1 MEHIKRIY
9 VEKKKPFD
17 IEAEHLFYDLK
28 ENLGVINLTGL
39 RLLNRY
45 DISGI
50 TDDEYKVARTTIF
63 SEPPVDIV
71 YDEEIHIGEDETV
84 IAIEYLPGQ
93 YDQRAD
99 SAAQCIQI
107 ITLKKRPVISAA
119 RIVILKGTIST
130 GELLKIK
137 NYLINPVDSREAVLT
152 KPEKL
157 LMDFDI
163 PEEVEILKGFTNF
176 SDDALE
182 EFRISRQL
190 AMSFDDLHFCQEYF
204 RQQEKR
210 DPFITEIKMLD
221 TYWSDHC
228 RHTTFETRIKN
239 VEFEN
244 SPFTLPIKKA
254 FEKYLNAYKTL
265 YPQKAQ
271 DTDICLMNIAQ
282 MSMKELRKKGQL
294 EDMEISAEV
303 NACSIIREVTVNGK
317 KEEWLV
323 MFKNETHNHPTEIE
337 PFGGAATCLG
347 GAIRDPLSGRA
358 YVYQAMRVTGSG
370 NPHRKIQD
378 TLPGKLPQR
387 KITTEAAHGY
397 SSYGNQ
403 IGVPTGIVSELYHDG
418 YIAKRMEVGA
428 VIGAVP
434 RKHVIRE
441 EPAPADVILLVGG
454 RTGRDGIGGA
464 TGSSKTHT
472 EDSIYTAGAEVQK
485 GNPPEE
491 RKLQRLFRN
500 PDACRLIKRSNDFG
514 AGGVSVAIGEL
525 AGGLEI
531 FLDKVPK
538 KYEGLDGTEL
548 ALSES
553 QERMAVVISPENVE
567 KFKSLAKEENLEA
580 TEIAYV
586 TDGNR
591 LKMYWRDAAVVDISR
606 EFINTHGV
614 RQETEVKVTA
624 PDENNHFFYRLP
636 EAVKQGLKT
645 KNIKTAWLENL
656 KDLNI
661 GSQRGL
667 VERFDSTVGGGTV
680 LMPFGGK
687 YQFTPTEAMAAK
699 IPIFS
704 DQTQAPGDEKNEGWK
719 GRRVEGEKVRT
730 LETEQIDDRGQTT
743 EDRGQMTVE
752 TTSNEKFLQG
762 GPGGAVF
769 SKSAPPGGRRQD
781 TATATLMSYGFNP
794 EISTWSSFHGA
805 VYAVVEAVTRIV
817 ATGGNYQTVRTSL
830 QEYFEKLGKDKTRWG
845 KPFSALLGAYYAL
858 TELGIP
864 SIGGKDSMSGSFED
878 LDVPPTLIAFAVDTV
893 YVNHVISPEFKE
905 SDSAIIYIKL
915 ERDEFELPKFDK
927 LKKNC
932 SCISQ
937 LIKEG
942 KILSAQTVRNGGIAA
957 AVSKMAFGNKIGLHL
972 TASIEPDALFT
983 PDYGSFLLE
992 INGSEDI
999 EALFRGIDYL
1009 VLGHTLEEPVIRFG
1023 YMEIDIDEARSVWE
1037 TPLEPIFP
1045 TRTKETDPEPYSIS
1059 YSNRYPRRPSVK
1071 IARPRVL
1078 IPAFP
1083 GTNCEYETQAAFER
1097 AGAIADTFVFRNLTP
1112 SDLDESLGA
1121 LKKKIQNS
1129 QIIVIPGGFS
1139 AGDEPDGSGKFIAA
1153 VSRNPHIK
1161 DAIMSLLNE
1170 RDGLMLGICNGFQ
1183 ALVKLGL
1190 IPFGEIRDLEET
1202 SPTLTFNRIGR
1213 HISRMV
1219 RTQIVSVLSPWFIH
1233 HKPGDIHFI
1242 PASHGEGRFIASPGM
1257 IKQLMEKGQI
1267 ATQYVDMEGNPTM
1280 NVNFNPNGSMNAVE
1294 GVTSTDGRVLGKMG
1308 HTERIS
1314 SNTAINI
1321 PGDKNQKLFQSGV
1334 DYFS

>member
-1 MEHIKRIY
+1 MEIEYIKRIY

-28 ENLGVINLTGL
+28 ENLGVKHLTGL

-50 TDDEYKVARTTIF
+50 TDDEYAAARTTIF
-63 SEPPVDIV
+63 SEPPVDMV
-71 YDEEIHIGEDETV
+71 YDEKITIGEDEIV

-107 ITLKKRPVISAA
+107 ITLKKRPIISAA
-119 RIVILKGTIST
+119 RVFILEGTISKE
-130 GELLKIK
+130 ELLRIK
-137 NYLINPVDSREAVLT
+137 NYLINPVDSKEAVLT
-152 KPEKL
+152 KPGKL
-157 LMDFDI
+157 LLDFEV
-163 PEEVEILKGFTNF
+163 PQEVEILKGFTNL
-176 SDDALE
+176 SADGLE
-182 EFRISRQL
+182 EFRKSHGL
-190 AMSFDDLHFCQEYF
+190 AMSLDDLQFCQEYF
-204 RQQEKR
+204 REQERR
-210 DPFITEIKMLD
+210 DPFVTEIKVLD

-228 RHTTFETRIKN
+228 RHTTFQTRIKN
-239 VEFEN
+239 VEFED

-282 MSMKELRKKGQL
+282 MSMKELRKKGQAQ
-294 EDMEISAEV
+294 DMEISAEV

-403 IGVPTGIVSELYHDG
+403 IGVPTGMVSELYHDG

-441 EPAPADVILLVGG
+441 EPVPGDVILLVGG

-491 RKLQRLFRN
+491 RKLQRLFRD

-548 ALSES
+548 AISES
-553 QERMAVVISPENVE
+553 QERMAVVISPGNVE

-580 TEIAYV
+580 AEIAYV
-586 TDGNR
+586 TPGDR
-591 LKMYWRDAAVVDISR
+591 LKMYWRDTAVVDISR
-606 EFINTHGV
+606 EFINTHGI
-614 RQETEVKVTA
+614 RQETEIKVSA
-624 PDENNHFFYRLP
+624 PDETNHFFNRLP
-636 EAVKQGLKT
+636 EAVKPSLKT
-645 KNIKTAWLENL
+645 GDIKLAWLENL

-699 IPIFS
+699 IPALS
-704 DQTQAPGDEKNEGWK
+704 GD
-719 GRRVEGEKVRT
+719 
-730 LETEQIDDRGQTT
+730 TT
-743 EDRGQMTVE
+743 
-752 TTSNEKFLQG
+752 
-762 GPGGAVF
+762 
-769 SKSAPPGGRRQD
+769 
-781 TATATLMSYGFNP
+781 TATLMSYGFNP
-794 EISTWSSFHGA
+794 AISTWSPFHGA

-817 ATGGNYQTVRTSL
+817 AAGGNYQTVRTSL
-830 QEYFEKLGKDKTRWG
+830 QEYFEKLRKDKTRWG
-845 KPFSALLGAYYAL
+845 KPFSALLGAYHAL

-864 SIGGKDSMSGSFED
+864 AIGGKDSMSGSFED

-893 YVNHVISPEFKE
+893 DVNHVISPEFKKPG
-905 SDSAIIYIKL
+905 SVIVYIKL
-915 ERDEFELPKFDK
+915 ERDEFELPQFDL
-927 LKKNC
+927 LKRNC

-937 LIKEG
+937 LIRQG
-942 KILSAQTVRNGGIAA
+942 KVLSAQTVRNGGIAA
-957 AVSKMAFGNKIGLHL
+957 AVSKVAFGNKIGLHL
-972 TASIEPDALFT
+972 TASIDAIALFT

-992 INGSEDI
+992 IDGAEGID
-999 EALFRGIDYL
+999 ALFKGIEYQ
-1009 VLGHTLEEPVIRFG
+1009 VLGHTLKESVIRFQD
-1023 YMEIDIDEARSVWE
+1023 MEIGIDEALSVWE
-1037 TPLEPIFP
+1037 TPLEAIFP
-1045 TRTKETDPEPYSIS
+1045 TRAKETGPEPYSIFTAKR
-1059 YSNRYPRRPSVK
+1059 NPRRPTVK

-1078 IPAFP
+1078 IPVFP
-1083 GTNCEYETQAAFER
+1083 GTNCEYETQAASER
-1097 AGAIADTFVFRNLTP
+1097 AGAIVETLVFRNLTP

-1121 LKKKIQNS
+1121 LKKKIHNS
-1129 QIIVIPGGFS
+1129 QIMVIPGGFS
-1139 AGDEPDGSGKFIAA
+1139 AGDEPDGAGKFIAA
-1153 VSRNPHIK
+1153 VYRNPHIK

-1183 ALVKLGL
+1183 AFVKLGL
-1190 IPFGEIRDLEET
+1190 IPFGEIRDLEEA
-1202 SPTLTFNRIGR
+1202 SPTLTYNRIGR
-1213 HISRMV
+1213 HVSRMV
-1219 RTQIVSVLSPWFIH
+1219 RTRIVSVLSPWFIH
-1233 HKPGDIHFI
+1233 HEPGDIHII
-1242 PASHGEGRFIASPGM
+1242 PVSHGEGRFIASDEL
-1257 IKQLMEKGQI
+1257 IKQLLEKGQV
-1267 ATQYVDMEGNPTM
+1267 ATQYVDMEGKPTM
-1280 NVNFNPNGSMNAVE
+1280 DVNFNPNGSMNAVE
-1294 GVTSTDGRVLGKMG
+1294 GVTSPDGRILGKMG
-1308 HTERIS
+1308 HTERMS
-1314 SNTAINI
+1314 FNTAINI

-1334 DYFS
+1334 DYFG

>member
-1 MEHIKRIY
+1 MEIEQIKRIY

-17 IEAEHLFYDLK
+17 IEAEHVFYDLK
-28 ENLGVINLTGL
+28 ENLGVKQLTGL

-50 TDDEYKVARTTIF
+50 TDDEYAAARTTIF

-71 YDEEIHIGEDETV
+71 YDEEIPVGEDEIV
-84 IAIEYLPGQ
+84 IALEYLPGQ

-107 ITLKKRPVISAA
+107 ITLKKRPIISAA
-119 RIVILKGTIST
+119 RVFILKGTISKE
-130 GELLKIK
+130 ELAKIK
-137 NYLINPVDSREAVLT
+137 NYLVNPVDSREALLT
-152 KPEKL
+152 KPKKL
-157 LMDFDI
+157 LLDLEV
-163 PEEVEILKGFTNF
+163 PREVEILKGFTNL
-176 SDDALE
+176 SADELE
-182 EFRISRQL
+182 EFRKSRGL
-190 AMSFDDLHFCQEYF
+190 AMSFDDLQFCREYF
-204 RQQEKR
+204 REQEKR

-239 VEFEN
+239 VEFED

-271 DTDICLMNIAQ
+271 DADICMMNIAQ
-282 MSMKELRKKGQL
+282 MSMKELREKGQL
-294 EDMEISAEV
+294 QDVEVSAEV

-387 KITTEAAHGY
+387 KITREAAHGY

-403 IGVPTGIVSELYHDG
+403 IGVPTGMVTELYHDG

-434 RKHVIRE
+434 RKQVIRE
-441 EPAPADVILLVGG
+441 EPVPGDVILLVGG

-491 RKLQRLFRN
+491 RKLQRLFRS
-500 PDACRLIKRSNDFG
+500 PDVCRLIKRSNDFG

-531 FLDKVPK
+531 FLDNVPK

-567 KFKSLAKEENLEA
+567 KFKVLAKEENLEA
-580 TEIAYV
+580 AEIAYV
-586 TDGNR
+586 TPGDR
-591 LKMYWRDAAVVDISR
+591 LKMYWRDTAVVDISR

-614 RQETEVKVTA
+614 RQETEIKVSA
-624 PDENNHFFYRLP
+624 PEETNHFFNRLP
-636 EAVKQGLKT
+636 EVVKKVLKT
-645 KNIKTAWLENL
+645 KDLKTAWLENL

-704 DQTQAPGDEKNEGWK
+704 DQPQTPPNQK
-719 GRRVEGEKVRT
+719 
-730 LETEQIDDRGQTT
+730 LLRG
-743 EDRGQMTVE
+743 V
-752 TTSNEKFLQG
+752 QG
-762 GPGGAVF
+762 GSF
-769 SKSAPPGGRRQD
+769 LEKSPPGRRRQD
-781 TATATLMSYGFNP
+781 TATASLMSYGFNP
-794 EISTWSSFHGA
+794 GISTWSPFHGA
-805 VYAVVEAVTRIV
+805 VYAVVEAVARI
-817 ATGGNYQTVRTSL
+817 AAAGGNYQTVRTSL
-830 QEYFEKLGKDKTRWG
+830 QEYFEKLGRDKTRWG
-845 KPFSALLGAYYAL
+845 KPFSALLGAYHAL

-893 YVNHVISPEFKE
+893 DVDHVISPEFKKT
-905 SDSAIIYIKL
+905 DSTIIYIKL
-915 ERDEFELPKFDK
+915 ERDGYELPRFDL
-927 LKKNC
+927 LKRNC

-937 LIKEG
+937 LIKQG
-942 KILSAQTVRNGGIAA
+942 KILSGQTVRNGGIAA
-957 AVSKMAFGNKIGLHL
+957 AVSKMAFGNKIGVQL
-972 TASIEPDALFT
+972 TASTGADALFA

-992 INGSEDI
+992 INGAEDI
-999 EALFRGIDYL
+999 DALFKGIDYQ
-1009 VLGHTLEEPVIRFG
+1009 VLGHTLKEPVIRFQDT
-1023 YMEIDIDEARSVWE
+1023 EIGIDEALSVWE
-1037 TPLEPIFP
+1037 TPLEAIFP
-1045 TRTKETDPEPYSIS
+1045 TRTKSNDPGPYSIS
-1059 YSNRYPRRPSVK
+1059 YSKRNPRRPAVK

-1078 IPAFP
+1078 IPVFP
-1083 GTNCEYETQAAFER
+1083 GTNCEYESQAAFER
-1097 AGAIADTFVFRNLTP
+1097 AGAIVETLVFRNLTP

-1139 AGDEPDGSGKFIAA
+1139 AGDEPDGAGKFIAA
-1153 VSRNPHIK
+1153 VYRNPHIK
-1161 DAIMSLLNE
+1161 DVIVSLLNE

-1213 HISRMV
+1213 HVSRMV
-1219 RTQIVSVLSPWFIH
+1219 RTRIVSVLSPWFIH
-1233 HKPGDIHFI
+1233 HEPGDIHFI
-1242 PASHGEGRFIASPGM
+1242 PASHGEGRFIASPGK

-1267 ATQYVDMEGNPTM
+1267 ATQYVDMEGDPTM
-1280 NVNFNPNGSMNAVE
+1280 DVNFNPNGSMNAVE
-1294 GVTSTDGRVLGKMG
+1294 GVTSPDGRVLGKMG

-1334 DYFS
+1334 DYFG